1 MMKKVMLVL
10 LAVIFGVYATCS
22 AEAAGVYDNLKP
34 LTLKGADNAGVGAAA
49 QLFGELVV
57 KKAAEITDGKLTIEY
72 YPNSVQGND
81 QEIQGLMLAGD
92 LDFVICQTAQTVTFV
107 PEVAIFDLP
116 MAFAKYNA
124 KAIDTA
130 LNKSAFTES
139 MKKAYQKKGM
149 YCLHYLQGA
158 TFRETTSNKPVRAIG
173 DFKGLKIRTQ
183 ENANHMAFWSAMGAN
198 PTPLPWPEVYL
209 SLQQGLIEAQENAT
223 DTCWGNKLH
232 EVQKYLILTHHILY
246 CNQFLFNSSKFDS
259 LDPAYQAALQQAVD
273 EAAAVI
279 EAQLVEINATSRENL
294 VKGGM
299 ELIQLDAS
307 FVDEVLVKVAPVYES
322 IGKQIGAD
330 LVKSLQDELAAA
342 AK

>member
-1 MMKKVMLVL
+1 MKKSVLVL
-10 LAVIFGVYATCS
+10 AVVLFMVCMVCASG
-22 AEAAGVYDNLKP
+22 EAGVYDSLKAV
-34 LTLKGADNAGVGAAA
+34 TLKGADNAGIGAAA
-49 QLFGELVV
+49 TLFGELVT
-57 KKAAEITDGKLTIEY
+57 KKVAEITGGKLTIEY

-116 MAFAKYNA
+116 MVFAKYNA
-124 KAIDTA
+124 AAIDTA

-139 MKKAYQKKGM
+139 MNKAYQKKGM
-149 YCLHYLQGA
+149 YCLHFLQGG
-158 TFRETTSNKPVRAIG
+158 TFRETTSNKPVRTIG
-173 DFKGLKIRTQ
+173 DFNGLKIRTM
-183 ENANHMAFWSAMGAN
+183 ENANHMAFWSGMGAN

-246 CNQFLFNSSKFDS
+246 CNQFLINSGKFDS
-259 LDPAYQAALQQAVD
+259 LDPAYQAALKQAVD

-279 EAQLVEINATSRENL
+279 ESKLAEIDAGSREKL
-294 VKGGM
+294 VGGGM
-299 ELIQLDAS
+299 ELIQLDAAI
-307 FVDEVLVKVAPVYES
+307 FDEILKKSSPVYEN
-322 IGKQIGAD
+322 IGKQVGAD

-342 AK
+342 SK